1 MQSSLDLGLI
11 GNCQVGALIDSAA
24 EIVWY
29 CLPRFDGDPVFNS
42 LLQEHE
48 TGSGKGYC
56 SIELIEQIKT
66 EQCYLPNSAVLVTRC
81 TDMQGGVIEITDF
94 APRFRQHRRMFTPM
108 MLIRQIRRLQGT
120 PFIRLY
126 VRPTYDHGRE
136 PCEITYGSHHIRY
149 VSPDWVL
156 RLTTDASITTILQ
169 ELPFFL
175 EDRLTLIFG
184 MDETISEA
192 IPELTRRF
200 LDETL
205 SYWHDWV
212 HDLGIPFEWQEEVIR
227 AAITLKLNT
236 FDDTGA
242 IVAAMTTSVPEAP
255 NTGRNWD
262 YRYCWLRDAYFVV
275 NALNRLG
282 TTRTMERY
290 LRYLV
295 NVVARASGGRIQPV
309 YGIDGQKYLEERKVE
324 TLAGYR
330 GMGPVRVGNQA
341 YEQIQHDVY
350 GSVIL
355 AVTHVFF
362 DQRLIRRGDAALFHR
377 LELLGETAIKVHDQ
391 PDAGL
396 WELRGTKRIHTF
408 SAIMCWAACDRL
420 AKIAAHLGLSER
432 MAYWRAQAELIRAT
446 ICARA
451 WNEHKKAFTAAF
463 EGDSLDASL
472 LLIHDVGF
480 LNADDFR
487 FASTVAAIERELR
500 QGDYIFRYVE
510 EDDFGAPKN
519 AFIVCTY
526 WYIYALV
533 ALGRND
539 EARLLFENLLA
550 RHNRHGLFAEH
561 LDVRTGE
568 QWGNFVQTYS
578 MVGLINAAIR
588 LSKRWDSAF

>member
-1 MQSSLDLGLI
+1 M
-11 GNCQVGALIDSAA
+11 
-24 EIVWY
+24 
-29 CLPRFDGDPVFNS
+29 
-42 LLQEHE
+42 
-48 TGSGKGYC
+48 
-56 SIELIEQIKT
+56 
-66 EQCYLPNSAVLVTRC
+66 
-81 TDMQGGVIEITDF
+81 IEITDF
-94 APRFRQHRRMFTPM
+94 APRFRQHGRMFTPM

-120 PFIRLY
+120 PFIRLC
-126 VRPTYDHGRE
+126 VRPTYDYGRE
-136 PCEITYGSHHIRY
+136 ACEITYGSNHIRY

-156 RLTTDASITTILQ
+156 RLTTEASITAILQ

-175 EDRLTLIFG
+175 EDKVTLIFS

-192 IPELTRRF
+192 IPELARRF

-205 SYWHDWV
+205 AYWHDWV
-212 HDLGIPFEWQEEVIR
+212 HDLGIPFEWQDEVIR
-227 AAITLKLNT
+227 AAVTLKLNA

-242 IVAAMTTSVPEAP
+242 IIAAMTTSIPEAP
-255 NTGRNWD
+255 NSGRNWD

-282 TTRTMERY
+282 ATRTMERY
-290 LRYLV
+290 LRYLI
-295 NVVARASGGRIQPV
+295 NVVAGSPGGRIQPV
-309 YGIDGQKYLEERKVE
+309 YGVDGRKYLEERKVE

-350 GSVIL
+350 GSVVL

-377 LELLGETAIKVHDQ
+377 LELLGETAIRVHDQ

-420 AKIAAHLGLSER
+420 SKIAARLGLSER
-432 MAYWRAQAELIRAT
+432 AVYWKAQADLIHAK

-451 WNEHKKAFTAAF
+451 WNDRKKAFVSVF
-463 EGDSLDASL
+463 EGCALDASL
-472 LLIHDVGF
+472 LLMHDVGF
-480 LNADDFR
+480 LAADDPR
-487 FASTVAAIERELR
+487 FAATVAAIERELR
-500 QGDYIFRYVE
+500 QGDFIFRYVE
-510 EDDFGAPKN
+510 EDDFGTPQN

-526 WYIYALV
+526 WYIYALA

-550 RHNRHGLFAEH
+550 RHNRHGLIAEH
-561 LDVRTGE
+561 LDIRTGE